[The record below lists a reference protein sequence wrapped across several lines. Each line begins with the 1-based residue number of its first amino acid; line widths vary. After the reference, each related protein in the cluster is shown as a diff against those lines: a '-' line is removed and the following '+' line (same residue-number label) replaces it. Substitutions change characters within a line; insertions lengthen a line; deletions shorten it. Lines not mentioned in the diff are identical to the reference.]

1 MLPRPSTARFV
12 IHRKRANRMRE
23 IAQQGRITELG
34 FIELRDEERTDRHAG
49 AVRLNDGPRKGVD
62 SPHTPI

>member
-1 MLPRPSTARFV
+1 
-12 IHRKRANRMRE
+12 MRE